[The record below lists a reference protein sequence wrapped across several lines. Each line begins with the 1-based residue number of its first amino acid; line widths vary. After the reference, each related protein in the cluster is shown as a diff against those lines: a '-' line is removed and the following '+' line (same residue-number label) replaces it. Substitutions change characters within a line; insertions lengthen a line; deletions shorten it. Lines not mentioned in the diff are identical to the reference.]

1 MQGSKNSSVGQD
13 DQITNGTKRSASQI
27 LPGIGETLPQ
37 ALCGLPVRKLL
48 ILIKRFASRRKL
60 RLVTVKAIASEIS
73 CENKD
78 HW

>member
-13 DQITNGTKRSASQI
+13 DQIKNGTKRSASQI
-27 LPGIGETLPQ
+27 LPGIGKALPQ
-37 ALCGLPVRKLL
+37 ALFGLPIGKLL
-48 ILIKRFASRRKL
+48 LLIQRYASRRKL
-60 RLVTVKAIASEIS
+60 RLVTVKANSSEIS

>member
-1 MQGSKNSSVGQD
+1 MQGSKNSAVGQD

-27 LPGIGETLPQ
+27 LPVIGETLPQ
-37 ALCGLPVRKLL
+37 ALCGLPVGKLL
-48 ILIKRFASRRKL
+48 LLIQRYASRRKL